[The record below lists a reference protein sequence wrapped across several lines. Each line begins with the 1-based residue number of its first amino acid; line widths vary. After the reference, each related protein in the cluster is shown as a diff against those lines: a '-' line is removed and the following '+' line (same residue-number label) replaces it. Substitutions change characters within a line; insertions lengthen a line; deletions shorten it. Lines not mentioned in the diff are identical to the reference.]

1 MARFL
6 TGLAPCKGYHLSKL
20 KNRACQS
27 SAARQGANSP
37 PFRPPTL
44 ERATAGTPDVFRT
57 SLGMKDDAASDSC
70 PFVKFVSIRGTAEM
84 LHVALCCVWMLHFEL
99 QENPIAMRL
108 VALLHFKSR
117 LPEADGGR
125 VGKAKGG
132 KLTG

>member
-37 PFRPPTL
+37 PFRP
-44 ERATAGTPDVFRT
+44 

-70 PFVKFVSIRGTAEM
+70 PFVKFVAITGTAEM
-84 LHVALCCVWMLHFEL
+84 LHVALCCVWMLPFEL

-117 LPEADGGR
+117 LPGADGGR
-125 VGKAKGG
+125 VGKANGG